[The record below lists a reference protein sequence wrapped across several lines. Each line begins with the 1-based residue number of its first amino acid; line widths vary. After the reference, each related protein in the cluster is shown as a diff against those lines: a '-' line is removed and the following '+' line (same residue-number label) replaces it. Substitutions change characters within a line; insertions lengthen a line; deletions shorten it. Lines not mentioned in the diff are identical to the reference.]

1 MPSVHRSVPLSL
13 SLLFFSLPLQSA
25 AEVQSCRGESLRN
38 GTAWTNATGLGPGRE
53 GEKEEPGRVARKRT
67 CGLASVLSRF
77 EIDSPFPS
85 VSLPCLLAWAV
96 SCQFQFQTRPPA
108 GSCCLAGAVQ
118 GDQGFTLQFF
128 CFSVPIC
135 TSSTINLIT
144 NRDWMETGLM
154 GWTPQ
159 NTIDRGKSCKPATS
173 SQLSVSC

>member
-38 GTAWTNATGLGPGRE
+38 GTAWTNATGPGRE
-53 GEKEEPGRVARKRT
+53 GEKEELGACRGKGRVDWPISQQRAFPFRN
-67 CGLASVLSRF
+67 RF
-77 EIDSPFPS
+77 SFLF
-85 VSLPCLLAWAV
+85 SLPCLLAWAV

-108 GSCCLAGAVQ
+108 GSCCLAGAGRSGIHPSV
-118 GDQGFTLQFF
+118 FF
-128 CFSVPIC
+128 CFSVPVC

>member
-1 MPSVHRSVPLSL
+1 MRCSLQVVLVPVLRSLEPSAMPSVHRSVPLSL

-85 VSLPCLLAWAV
+85 LSLPCLLAWAV

-108 GSCCLAGAVQ
+108 GSCCLAGA
-118 GDQGFTLQFF
+118 DCRAIREGFTLQFF
-128 CFSVPIC
+128 CFSVPVC

-144 NRDWMETGLM
+144 NRLDGDWAGLHK
-154 GWTPQ
+154 TQ
-159 NTIDRGKSCKPATS
+159 
-173 SQLSVSC
+173 